1 MKNKKLIYLIGILA
15 VIGVAIV
22 SALVI
27 FKRENEKEQQYKS
40 IYGKDIYGGNID
52 NVESI
57 YITSGNTGNIIKLD
71 KEDIREVLN
80 MLDLIEF
87 VPEKAEERT
96 GWTYSLSITAG
107 EKSTN
112 ITFAGYICTIDDK
125 KYMVN
130 GADSGEIYNKLDE
143 IYKNSSAGG
152 N

>member
-27 FKRENEKEQQYKS
+27 FKMENEKEQQYKS

-57 YITSGNTGNIIKLD
+57 YITSGNTGNIVKLD

-96 GWTYSLSITAG
+96 GWTYSLSITASG
-107 EKSTN
+107 KSTD

-130 GADSGEIYNKLDE
+130 GADSEEIYNKLDE